1 MLDYATL
8 KLIHISAVG
17 VSFTGFA
24 ARGIGLWRG
33 APWVR
38 HPLTRGLPHAVDTVL
53 LLSALGMLWIAHLSP
68 WALPWL
74 RAKLLGLLVYIALGV
89 IALSPARGDAPL
101 KSKAVPVLSWIGALA
116 VYVYIVSV
124 AITKNAH
131 GVLSWW

>member
-1 MLDYATL
+1 VLDYATL

-17 VSFTGFA
+17 VSFTGFT

-38 HPLTRGLPHAVDTVL
+38 HPLTRRLPHAVDTVL
-53 LLSALGMLWIAHLSP
+53 LLSALGMLWMAHLSP

-89 IALSPARGDAPL
+89 IALSPARGDSSRKPGAA
-101 KSKAVPVLSWIGALA
+101 SVLSWIGALA
-116 VYVYIVSV
+116 VYAYIVSV
-124 AITKNAH
+124 AITKSAR
-131 GVLSWW
+131 GLMSWW